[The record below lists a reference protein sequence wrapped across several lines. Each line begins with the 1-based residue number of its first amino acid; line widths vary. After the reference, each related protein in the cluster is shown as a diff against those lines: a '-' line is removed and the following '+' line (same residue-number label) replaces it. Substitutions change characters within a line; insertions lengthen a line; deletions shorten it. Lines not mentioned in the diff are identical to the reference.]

1 MVDENKDGTIT
12 PDELTQLRLRLIPP
26 AQRAIE
32 TRAENERQRMLARRG
47 RRDLESG
54 RASATD
60 RPDPVMSADVNLDN
74 RVTQEEFHAQ
84 AVRTFA
90 SLDRN
95 RDGHLSRDEVAA
107 TCTPVRR

>member
-1 MVDENKDGTIT
+1 M
-12 PDELTQLRLRLIPP
+12 
-26 AQRAIE
+26 
-32 TRAENERQRMLARRG
+32 
-47 RRDLESG
+47 

-74 RVTQEEFHAQ
+74 RVTQEEFQAQ
-84 AVRTFA
+84 AARTFA

-107 TCTPVRR
+107 TCAPVRR